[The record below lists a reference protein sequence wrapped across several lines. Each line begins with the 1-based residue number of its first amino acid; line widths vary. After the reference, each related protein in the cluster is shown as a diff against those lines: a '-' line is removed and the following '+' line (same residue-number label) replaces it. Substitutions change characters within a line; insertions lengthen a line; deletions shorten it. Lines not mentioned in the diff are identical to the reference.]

1 MDYLSSFGEIKK
13 FKTPIIIEESSNK
26 CRINIACRLSTTYSR
41 SYLETAFQQN
51 LKRRSLSM
59 QKTMFDPTEQKKIG
73 MLTPSSNTALEPICS
88 RMVSGLE
95 DQVTMH
101 YSRLEVTKISLEKD
115 ALSQFDL
122 DPFLRAA
129 EYLAHADVDAIA
141 WNGTSGGWTGFEFDR
156 MVCEKITEATGIPAT
171 TSMLA
176 MLDAFDENQ
185 VKTLHM
191 VTPYIPTIDKLI
203 AKQFEEKCGY
213 KVVNA
218 RGLNQTINRSFSLV
232 TPEQIDQ
239 MCKEVSADPADGI
252 SIICTNLR
260 STWQI
265 EQLERDYGIMVYD
278 STAVTVWKTLKMVG
292 VDPSVVK
299 GWGKLFEA
307 K

>member
-1 MDYLSSFGEIKK
+1 M
-13 FKTPIIIEESSNK
+13 P
-26 CRINIACRLSTTYSR
+26 
-41 SYLETAFQQN
+41 
-51 LKRRSLSM
+51 
-59 QKTMFDPTEQKKIG
+59 KTMFDPTEQKKIG

-95 DQVTMH
+95 DLVTMH

-122 DPFLRAA
+122 DPFLRAS
-129 EYLAHADVDAIA
+129 EFLAHADVDAIA
-141 WNGTSGGWTGFEFDR
+141 WNGTSGGWVGFEFDK

-176 MLDAFDENQ
+176 MLEAFAENN

-191 VTPYIPTIDKLI
+191 VTPYIPEIDELI
-203 AKQFEEKCGY
+203 AQQFDRYGY
-213 KVVNA
+213 KVLNS
-218 RGLNQTINRSFSLV
+218 RGLNQTVNRSFALV
-232 TPEQIDQ
+232 TPERIEQS
-239 MCKEVSADPADGI
+239 CKEVSFDQPADGI

-265 EQLERDYGIMVYD
+265 EQLEKDYGITVYD

-292 VDPSVVK
+292 LNPNIVK
-299 GWGKLFEA
+299 GWGRLFDS

>member
-1 MDYLSSFGEIKK
+1 ML
-13 FKTPIIIEESSNK
+13 
-26 CRINIACRLSTTYSR
+26 
-41 SYLETAFQQN
+41 
-51 LKRRSLSM
+51 
-59 QKTMFDPTEQKKIG
+59 KTMFDPTEQKKIG

-115 ALSQFDL
+115 ALAQFDL

-129 EYLAHADVDAIA
+129 EFLANADVDAIA
-141 WNGTSGGWTGFEFDR
+141 WNGTSGGWVGFEFDK
-156 MVCEKITEATGIPAT
+156 MLCEKITKSTGIPAT

-176 MLDAFDENQ
+176 MLDAFEEYE
-185 VKTLHM
+185 VKTLHT
-191 VTPYIPTIDKLI
+191 VTPYIPTIDELI
-203 AKQFEEKCGY
+203 IKQYAKCGY
-213 KVVNA
+213 EVINA
-218 RGLNQTINRSFSLV
+218 RGLNQTVNRSFSLV

-239 MCKEVSADPADGI
+239 MCREVSVDPADGI

-265 EQLERDYGIMVYD
+265 EQLERDYGITVYD

-292 VDPSVVK
+292 IDPSVVK

-307 K
+307 E

>member
-1 MDYLSSFGEIKK
+1 
-13 FKTPIIIEESSNK
+13 
-26 CRINIACRLSTTYSR
+26 
-41 SYLETAFQQN
+41 
-51 LKRRSLSM
+51 M
-59 QKTMFDPTEQKKIG
+59 QKTMFDPKEQKKIG

-95 DQVTMH
+95 DLATMH
-101 YSRLEVTKISLEKD
+101 YSRLEVTKISLEDD
-115 ALSQFDL
+115 ALAQFNV

-156 MVCEKITEATGIPAT
+156 KVCEKITEATGIPAT

-176 MLDAFDENQ
+176 MLEAFEENK

-191 VTPYIPTIDKLI
+191 VTPYIPEIDKLI
-203 AKQFEEKCGY
+203 AKQYKECGY
-213 KVVNA
+213 DVINS
-218 RGLNQTINRSFSLV
+218 RGLNQTVNRSYSLV
-232 TPEQIDQ
+232 TPEQIDL

-265 EQLERDYGIMVYD
+265 EQLERDYGITVYD

-292 VDPSVVK
+292 IDPSVIK

>member
-1 MDYLSSFGEIKK
+1 M
-13 FKTPIIIEESSNK
+13 P
-26 CRINIACRLSTTYSR
+26 
-41 SYLETAFQQN
+41 
-51 LKRRSLSM
+51 
-59 QKTMFDPTEQKKIG
+59 KTMFDPTEQKKIG

-95 DQVTMH
+95 NQVTMH
-101 YSRLEVTKISLEKD
+101 YSRLVVTKISLEED

-129 EYLAHADVDAIA
+129 DLLAHADVDAIA
-141 WNGTSGGWTGFEFDR
+141 WNGTSGGWVGLEFDR
-156 MVCEKITEATGIPAT
+156 MLCEKITEVTGIPAT

-176 MLDAFDENQ
+176 MLDAFKENQ
-185 VKTLHM
+185 VQTLHM
-191 VTPYIPTIDKLI
+191 VTPYIPSIDELI
-203 AKQFEEKCGY
+203 AQQYEKYGY
-213 KVVNA
+213 RVIQA

-232 TPEQIDQ
+232 TPEQINQ
-239 MCKEVSADPADGI
+239 MCKEVSVEPADGI

-265 EQLERDYGIMVYD
+265 EQLEKDYGITVYD

-292 VDPSVVK
+292 IDPSIIK
-299 GWGKLFEA
+299 GWGNLFSA

>member
-1 MDYLSSFGEIKK
+1 
-13 FKTPIIIEESSNK
+13 
-26 CRINIACRLSTTYSR
+26 
-41 SYLETAFQQN
+41 
-51 LKRRSLSM
+51 M
-59 QKTMFDPTEQKKIG
+59 QKTMFDPAEQKKIG

-95 DQVTMH
+95 NQVTMH
-101 YSRLEVTKISLEKD
+101 YSRLEVTKISLDKD

-129 EYLAHADVDAIA
+129 EFLAHADVDAIA
-141 WNGTSGGWTGFEFDR
+141 WNGTSGGWVGFEFDR
-156 MVCEKITEATGIPAT
+156 MLCEKITEATGIPAT

-176 MLDAFDENQ
+176 MLDAFEENG
-185 VKTLHM
+185 VKTLHT
-191 VTPYIPTIDKLI
+191 VTPYIPTIDELI
-203 AKQFEEKCGY
+203 IKQYAKCGY
-213 KVVNA
+213 KVINA
-218 RGLNQTINRSFSLV
+218 RGLNQTVNRSFSLV

-239 MCKEVSADPADGI
+239 MCKEVSVDPADGT

-265 EQLERDYGIMVYD
+265 EQLERDYGITVYD

-292 VDPSVVK
+292 LDPSVVK

>member
-1 MDYLSSFGEIKK
+1 MKK
-13 FKTPIIIEESSNK
+13 
-26 CRINIACRLSTTYSR
+26 
-41 SYLETAFQQN
+41 
-51 LKRRSLSM
+51 M
-59 QKTMFDPTEQKKIG
+59 MFDPTEQKKIG

-88 RMVSGLE
+88 RMVCGLE

-156 MVCEKITEATGIPAT
+156 KVCEKITEETGIPAT

-176 MLDAFDENQ
+176 MLDAFEENQ
-185 VKTLHM
+185 LKTLHM

-213 KVVNA
+213 KVINS

-232 TPEQIDQ
+232 TPVSIDQ
-239 MCKEVSADPADGI
+239 MCKEVSVDPADGI
-252 SIICTNLR
+252 AIICTNLK

-265 EQLERDYGIMVYD
+265 EQLESDYGITIYD

-292 VDPSVVK
+292 IDPSVVK
-299 GWGKLFEA
+299 GWGRLFE

>member
-1 MDYLSSFGEIKK
+1 MK
-13 FKTPIIIEESSNK
+13 
-26 CRINIACRLSTTYSR
+26 
-41 SYLETAFQQN
+41 
-51 LKRRSLSM
+51 
-59 QKTMFDPTEQKKIG
+59 KTMYDPTEPKKIG

-95 DQVTMH
+95 DVVTMH

-122 DPFLRAA
+122 DPFLRAS

-176 MLDAFDENQ
+176 MLDAFEENG
-185 VKTLHM
+185 VKTLHT
-191 VTPYIPTIDKLI
+191 VTPYIPSIDELI
-203 AKQFEEKCGY
+203 IKQFEEKCCY
-213 KVVNA
+213 KVINA

-232 TPEQIDQ
+232 TSDQIDQ
-239 MCKEVSADPADGI
+239 MCKEVSVDPADGI
-252 SIICTNLR
+252 SIICTNLK

-265 EQLERDYGIMVYD
+265 EQLERDYGITVYD

-292 VDPSVVK
+292 IDPSVVK
-299 GWGKLFEA
+299 GWGKLFEV

>member
-1 MDYLSSFGEIKK
+1 
-13 FKTPIIIEESSNK
+13 
-26 CRINIACRLSTTYSR
+26 
-41 SYLETAFQQN
+41 
-51 LKRRSLSM
+51 M

-122 DPFLRAA
+122 DPFLRAS
-129 EYLAHADVDAIA
+129 EFLAHADVDAIA

-176 MLDAFDENQ
+176 MLEAFKENN

-191 VTPYIPTIDKLI
+191 VTPYIPEIDELI
-203 AKQFEEKCGY
+203 AKQFDQYGY
-213 KVVNA
+213 KVLNS
-218 RGLNQTINRSFSLV
+218 RGLNQTVNRSFALV
-232 TPEQIDQ
+232 TPERIDQ
-239 MCKEVSADPADGI
+239 SCKEVSFDQPADGI

-265 EQLERDYGIMVYD
+265 EQLEKDYGITVYD

-292 VDPSVVK
+292 LNPNIVK
-299 GWGKLFEA
+299 GWGRLFS
-307 K
+307 